1 LTAESALGLPVKK
14 VGEAAAVVEVITIVI
29 TCGDGMPRKS
39 HEGNGIR
46 ACQLDVVP
54 LEVGSCVYFITV
66 QCSAFCT
73 SFSTPPSASHTADK
87 RQV

>member
-39 HEGNGIR
+39 HEGNNGIR
-46 ACQLDVVP
+46 AFQLDVVP
-54 LEVGSCVYFITV
+54 HDMSW
-66 QCSAFCT
+66 
-73 SFSTPPSASHTADK
+73 
-87 RQV
+87 